1 MKLFQL
7 GNTQIR
13 LHPGLLLVL
22 VGATILGLLWRLL
35 QAMSALV
42 LHEIS
47 HGIIAASMGYRV
59 DNVEFLPFGGV
70 ARLNGRPISPKAE
83 FCIAAAGPLCSL
95 VVAGAVS
102 LAIMFLPILGDR
114 LDYFLNFN
122 IALALFNLLPLLPL
136 DGGRM
141 FRAFLLCFMKPYFA
155 TAVASWLGIIFGAG
169 ITLFSLYLLLFL
181 SILNPFLL
189 LMGVF
194 LLAAAIRELRAA
206 PQAKL
211 SSMLRRKD
219 AFVHGEALQIRNAAV
234 RANMPCG
241 LALSQLSA
249 AKYNLL
255 FVLDEQM
262 KVIGQLD
269 EVELLEGIARN
280 GHEAPVASLLK
291 KRAVC

>member
-7 GNTQIR
+7 GNTQVR
-13 LHPGLLLVL
+13 LHPGVILVL

-35 QAMSALV
+35 QAMLALI

-47 HGIIAASMGYRV
+47 HAIVAKSMGYRV
-59 DNVEFLPFGGV
+59 DNVEFLPFGGI
-70 ARLNGRPISPKAE
+70 ARLDGLPLSSKAE

-95 VVAGAVS
+95 VVAGVIS
-102 LAIMFLPILGDR
+102 LAVIFLPMVGER
-114 LDYFLNFN
+114 LQYFLYFN

-141 FRAFLLCFMKPYFA
+141 FRTILLRFFKPYFA
-155 TAVASWLGIIFGAG
+155 TAIAAWLGILFGAG
-169 ITLFSLYLLLFL
+169 LFLFALYMLLFYL
-181 SILNPFLL
+181 ILNPFLL
-189 LMGVF
+189 LMGAF
-194 LLAAAIRELRAA
+194 LFAAAIRELRTA

-219 AFVHGEALQIRNAAV
+219 AFVRGEALPIKNAAV
-234 RANMPCG
+234 RASMPCG

-249 AKYNLL
+249 SKYNLL

-262 KVIGQLD
+262 RIIGQLD
-269 EVELLEGIARN
+269 EVKLLEGIAKS
-280 GHEAPVASLLK
+280 GQEVPVGMLLK
-291 KRAVC
+291 Y